1 MAFSLDLKSI
11 LVGPASKLI
20 TSIRQTIDTAI
31 HIFDVVKNSTQEAI
45 DTYNEIK
52 NFELKPHWKIRAV
65 SAPQAIDNIKE
76 LAEVPSRLFIAVK
89 DLASRV
95 KESISAFK
103 SPAAEAEAAIEE
115 AGALEG
121 GILRIFP
128 RLASLI
134 GKGITRILAVAGLI
148 VQLVIDVDNAV
159 ADIATIIKELHT
171 AVQSLNHLDAVFLQQ
186 QNPRKTVTLDDG
198 TTMKIR
204 VGHLHS

>member
-1 MAFSLDLKSI
+1 MGFDIKSL

-20 TSIRQTIDTAI
+20 TSIRQTIDTAT
-31 HIFDVVKNSTQEAI
+31 HIMDVVKETIDDAI
-45 DTYNEIK
+45 AAYNEIT

-76 LAEVPSRLFIAVK
+76 LAEVPTKLFIAFR
-89 DLASRV
+89 DLWTRV
-95 KESISAFK
+95 KASVDAFK

-115 AGALEG
+115 ASALEG

-128 RLASLI
+128 RLSALI
-134 GKGITRILAVAGLI
+134 GKAITRILGVAALV

-159 ADIATIIKELHT
+159 ADIHTIVLEIKT

-198 TTMKIR
+198 STMKIR
-204 VGHLHS
+204 VGHLHPS